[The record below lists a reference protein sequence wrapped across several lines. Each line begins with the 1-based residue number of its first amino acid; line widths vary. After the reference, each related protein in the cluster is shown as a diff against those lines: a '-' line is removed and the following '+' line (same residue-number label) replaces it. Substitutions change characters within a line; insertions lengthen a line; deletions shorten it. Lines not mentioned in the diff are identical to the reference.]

1 MSDGRARGARP
12 AGTEVG
18 RALVATFVAR
28 TAANTALRLV
38 YPFLP
43 AIARGLQVSP
53 GSLGIFVALRN
64 LGGLATPAAARASER
79 YGRRWMMLVAMLT
92 VVAGSAFSALGTS
105 LALVGVGI
113 VAVGLAKPAFD
124 ISMQAWFGDRV
135 PYRERGRIFG
145 ITELTWSVALLLIVP
160 AGRLIE
166 LTSWRVPFAVISLLA
181 ALGAVAVARG
191 LRSDVPMT
199 RVAVGLELTPQ
210 RLRALAAVLLFSAA
224 AENTFIVY
232 GQWLEGSL
240 GLSLTSIGAFTLVV
254 VVAELLG
261 EGIVTV
267 FSDRWGLRRSVLG
280 GLVTSAVAY
289 LCFAVTGS
297 SLLVAGIVVA
307 VWIAAFEVTIVAA
320 IPFVTGLTDR
330 ARDRLLSSLAV
341 TIALGR
347 AVGALSGQAL
357 YDLGGI
363 GGAGAASAACVVVAA
378 VLLSS
383 VSEPEQRA
391 LSADPNLK

>member
-1 MSDGRARGARP
+1 
-12 AGTEVG
+12 
-18 RALVATFVAR
+18 
-28 TAANTALRLV
+28 
-38 YPFLP
+38 
-43 AIARGLQVSP
+43 
-53 GSLGIFVALRN
+53 
-64 LGGLATPAAARASER
+64 
-79 YGRRWMMLVAMLT
+79 MLVAMLT